1 MKYKDPPTRRY
12 SKGQKIVVEGDEPRE
27 AFILRH
33 GSVEVSIGEGRNRK
47 VLDTITANQMFGEM
61 ALIHNRRRTA
71 TATCLEDTEV
81 TVVAKELIE
90 IKISEMDPYI
100 KYLMQSL
107 IDRLART
114 SKKVGV
120 KPLRPLDLSPNWEK

>member
-1 MKYKDPPTRRY
+1 MQYKDPPTRRY
-12 SKGQKIVVEGDEPRE
+12 SKGQKIFVEGDKARE
-27 AFILRH
+27 AFILRS

-61 ALIHNRRRTA
+61 GLIQNTPRTA
-71 TATCLEDTEV
+71 TIKCLEDTVV
-81 TVVAKELIE
+81 TVVARELIE

-114 SKKVGV
+114 SKKVGD
-120 KPLRPLDLSPNWEK
+120 KPLRPVDLLPNREK